1 MISQLRGTVTT
12 LNLNSVVLDVGGVGY
27 LVNAVPRT
35 LGELTVGQEATLPTS
50 LVVREDSMTLY
61 GFTSARDRD
70 VFDIITSVSGIGPK
84 LGLAILAVHS
94 AEELAAAVQ
103 NEDTKALT
111 RVSGVG
117 PKSASRIILELKGK
131 LTLSADAT
139 ATAAPAAQTEAEA
152 LAQAAEAQV
161 VEGLTG
167 LGWTEKE
174 AKKVLAATLKA
185 QPELA
190 GASVPEL
197 LRAALRGVVAGTGV
211 RS

>member
-1 MISQLRGTVTT
+1 MISQLRGTVVA
-12 LNLNSVVLDVGGVGY
+12 LNLNSVVLDVNGVGY

-35 LGELTVGQEATLPTS
+35 LGELTVGEEATLPTS
-50 LVVREDSMTLY
+50 LVVREDSMTLF
-61 GFTSARDRD
+61 GFSTARDRD
-70 VFDIITSVSGIGPK
+70 VFEIITTVSGIGPK

-94 AEELAAAVQ
+94 ADELAAAVHS
-103 NEDTKALT
+103 EDTKALT

-131 LTLSADAT
+131 LTLSEDAP
-139 ATAAPAAQTEAEA
+139 AEAAPAPETESEA
-152 LAQAAEAQV
+152 LARAAETQV
-161 VEGLTG
+161 IEGLTG

-197 LRAALRGVVAGTGV
+197 LRATLRGVGAGTGV

>member
-1 MISQLRGTVTT
+1 MISQLRGTVVA
-12 LNLNSVVLDVGGVGY
+12 LNLNSVVLDVNGVGY

-35 LGELTVGQEATLPTS
+35 LGELTVGEEETLPTS
-50 LVVREDSMTLY
+50 LVVREDSMTLF
-61 GFTSARDRD
+61 GFSTVRDRD
-70 VFDIITSVSGIGPK
+70 VFEVITTVSGIGPK

-94 AEELAAAVQ
+94 ADELAAAVQ
-103 NEDTKALT
+103 SEDTKALT

-131 LTLSADAT
+131 LTLSGDAP
-139 ATAAPAAQTEAEA
+139 AEAAPAPETESEA
-152 LAQAAEAQV
+152 LVRAAEAQV
-161 VEGLTG
+161 IEGLTG

-197 LRAALRGVVAGTGV
+197 LRATLRGVGAGSGV

>member
-35 LGELTVGQEATLPTS
+35 LGELTVGKEATLPTS

-131 LTLSADAT
+131 LTLTADAT

-197 LRAALRGVVAGTGV
+197 LRATLRGVGAGTGV

>member
-1 MISQLRGTVTT
+1 MISQLRGTVTA

-103 NEDTKALT
+103 NEDSKALT

-185 QPELA
+185 QPELT

-197 LRAALRGVVAGTGV
+197 LRAALRGVGAGTGV

>member
-1 MISQLRGTVTT
+1 MISQLRGTVVA
-12 LNLNSVVLDVGGVGY
+12 LNLNSVVLDVNGVGY

-35 LGELTVGQEATLPTS
+35 LGELTVGEEETLPTS
-50 LVVREDSMTLY
+50 LVVREDSMTLF
-61 GFTSARDRD
+61 GFSTVRDRD
-70 VFDIITSVSGIGPK
+70 VFEVITTVSGIGPK

-94 AEELAAAVQ
+94 ADELAAAVQ
-103 NEDTKALT
+103 SEDTKALT

-131 LTLSADAT
+131 LTLSGDAP
-139 ATAAPAAQTEAEA
+139 AEAAPAPETESEA
-152 LAQAAEAQV
+152 LVRAAEAQV
-161 VEGLTG
+161 IEGLTG

-197 LRAALRGVVAGTGV
+197 LRATLRGVGAGTGV

>member
-197 LRAALRGVVAGTGV
+197 LRAALRGVGAGTGV

>member
-1 MISQLRGTVTT
+1 MISQLRGTVVA
-12 LNLNSVVLDVGGVGY
+12 LNLNSVVLDVNGVGY

-35 LGELTVGQEATLPTS
+35 LGELTVGEEATLPTS
-50 LVVREDSMTLY
+50 LVVREDSMTLF
-61 GFTSARDRD
+61 GFSTARDRD
-70 VFDIITSVSGIGPK
+70 VFEIITTVSGIGPK

-94 AEELAAAVQ
+94 ADELAAAVQ
-103 NEDTKALT
+103 SEDTKALT

-131 LTLSADAT
+131 LTLAGDAP
-139 ATAAPAAQTEAEA
+139 AEAAPVPETESEA
-152 LAQAAEAQV
+152 LARAAETQV
-161 VEGLTG
+161 IQGLTG

-197 LRAALRGVVAGTGV
+197 LRATLRGVGAGTGV

>member
-1 MISQLRGTVTT
+1 MISQLRGTVVA
-12 LNLNSVVLDVGGVGY
+12 LNLNSVVLDVNGVGY

-35 LGELTVGQEATLPTS
+35 LGELTVGEEATLPTS
-50 LVVREDSMTLY
+50 LVVREDSMTLF
-61 GFTSARDRD
+61 GFSTVRDRD
-70 VFDIITSVSGIGPK
+70 VFGIITTVSGIGPK

-94 AEELAAAVQ
+94 ADELAAAVQ
-103 NEDTKALT
+103 GEDTKALT

-131 LTLSADAT
+131 LTLSGD
-139 ATAAPAAQTEAEA
+139 APAEATPAPETESEA
-152 LAQAAEAQV
+152 LARAAEVQV
-161 VEGLTG
+161 IEGLTG

-185 QPELA
+185 QPELT

-197 LRAALRGVVAGTGV
+197 LRATLRGVGAGSGV

>member
-185 QPELA
+185 QPELT

-197 LRAALRGVVAGTGV
+197 LRAALRGVGAGTGV

>member
-1 MISQLRGTVTT
+1 M
-12 LNLNSVVLDVGGVGY
+12 
-27 LVNAVPRT
+27 
-35 LGELTVGQEATLPTS
+35 
-50 LVVREDSMTLY
+50 
-61 GFTSARDRD
+61 
-70 VFDIITSVSGIGPK
+70 
-84 LGLAILAVHS
+84 AVHS

-117 PKSASRIILELKGK
+117 PKSTSRIILELKGK

-197 LRAALRGVVAGTGV
+197 LRAALRGVGAGTGV

>member
-12 LNLNSVVLDVGGVGY
+12 LSLNSVVLDVGGVGY

-197 LRAALRGVVAGTGV
+197 LRAALRGVGAGTGV